1 MNVSFSTQ
9 IYSHSRDMRFLT
21 DMNVKIDEVMTKEN
35 LITAPVGTT
44 HETARD
50 ISALAVGQA
59 NLLAKENGRD

>member
-44 HETARD
+44 HETARE
-50 ISALAVGQA
+50 ILCRHKKELCRN
-59 NLLAKENGRD
+59 NLSPKD